1 MMDEVGTIIP
11 DRFES
16 STVWDCITP
25 IHESEGPQE
34 TLEFA
39 DSKKEGIRCEKVS
52 SGAADDYWCQFFS
65 HGTNVCHRRWRH
77 RSRRK
82 SELRILCG
90 FLVCVRRPHLS
101 HAATV
106 LDKSAYKF
114 RVGIPRPNSE
124 SFLAYTT

>member
-1 MMDEVGTIIP
+1 MDEVGTIIS
-11 DRFES
+11 DRFEN
-16 STVWDCITP
+16 STVWDCLTT

-34 TLEFA
+34 QPSICRF
-39 DSKKEGIRCEKVS
+39 KKEGIRSEKVS
-52 SGAADDYWCQFFS
+52 SGAADDYWYQLFS
-65 HGTNVCHRRWRH
+65 HGTNVCRRRWRH
-77 RSRRK
+77 CSRRK

-90 FLVCVRRPHLS
+90 FLGGVRRPHLS

-124 SFLAYTT
+124 YFLAYTT

>member
-1 MMDEVGTIIP
+1 MMDEVRTIIP

-16 STVWDCITP
+16 STVWDCITTIP
-25 IHESEGPQE
+25 ESEGPQE
-34 TLEFA
+34 QPSICRF
-39 DSKKEGIRCEKVS
+39 KKEGIRSEKVS
-52 SGAADDYWCQFFS
+52 SGAADDYWYQLFS
-65 HGTNVCHRRWRH
+65 HGTNVCRRRWRH
-77 RSRRK
+77 CSRRK

-90 FLVCVRRPHLS
+90 FLGGVRRPHLS

-106 LDKSAYKF
+106 LDKSAYNF